1 MTSSEWEQPFTLLGI
16 VMVLLGMLFVLVP
29 HLARYA
35 PEIERLPP
43 ILLYVYRRDN
53 FYFATSP
60 ILIIISIISVLI
72 SLLSRHSR

>member
-1 MTSSEWEQPFTLLGI
+1 MTLSEWERPFTLPGI
-16 VMVLLGMLFVLVP
+16 VMVLLGMLFVLIP

-35 PEIERLPP
+35 PEIEKLPP
-43 ILLYVYRRDN
+43 ILLYVYRWDN

-72 SLLSRHSR
+72 SLFSRYTR